1 MDRLAIKE
9 LAGQLYDKLYAERT
23 QKYRDA
29 LAYIL
34 YQSGDY
40 TTAESVRL
48 ALIAQRARDTLKK
61 GDERDE

>member
-1 MDRLAIKE
+1 MDEAQLKK
-9 LAGQLYDKLYAERT
+9 LTGQLYDKLYAERT

-34 YQSGDY
+34 YQSGNY

-61 GDERDE
+61 GDKRDE